1 MSQTGHLRR
10 CHQYRCRCLGRT
22 DTAGLAWPRAGQLR
36 KHRLQLWK
44 RRKNN
49 LDSGMPVRY
58 LGSNIFMIEREI
70 SVDIFPSQLSRKYK
84 CPQLFLYR
92 KAYNLSGHCPE
103 IGKYTNLA
111 LCNLFTYPW
120 QYDNQQQS
128 TKIWREQKVFNRFIQ
143 NFESHIS
150 AMCKVLHFGILYMGS
165 NW

>member
-1 MSQTGHLRR
+1 MSSVSMPVSWKDRY
-10 CHQYRCRCLGRT
+10 CCIP
-22 DTAGLAWPRAGQLR
+22 GLAWPPAGQLR

-111 LCNLFTYPW
+111 ENSVIFSRTLDSMTINNKALK
-120 QYDNQQQS
+120 S
-128 TKIWREQKVFNRFIQ
+128 E
-143 NFESHIS
+143 ESRKFLIGFYKTLNPIFLQC
-150 AMCKVLHFGILYMGS
+150 ARYYILASCTWEVIDKS
-165 NW
+165 N